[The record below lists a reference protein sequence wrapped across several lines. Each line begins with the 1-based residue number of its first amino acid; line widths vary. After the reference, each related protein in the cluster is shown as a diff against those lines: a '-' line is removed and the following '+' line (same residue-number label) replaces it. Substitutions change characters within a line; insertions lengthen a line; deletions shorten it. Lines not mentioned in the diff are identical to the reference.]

1 MVSAEIFPFWRIAM
15 DATVSAVVSM
25 LVLLLLRSRFKLPNV
40 RGIGEVVLVSVV
52 VGLSVLAWRSFANV
66 PELNGDPVP
75 GVSPADA
82 LSPIITYVCL
92 GLYAAFGPVHAMS
105 SEGST
110 PRGWAQ
116 ARAALALVA
125 FVVNVVV
132 I

>member
-1 MVSAEIFPFWRIAM
+1 MVSSDVFPFWRIAI
-15 DATVSAVVSM
+15 DATVSAVASV
-25 LVLLLLRSRFKLPNV
+25 LVLLLLRWRSKMPGV
-40 RGIGEVVLVSVV
+40 RGVGEAALVSVV

-82 LSPIITYVCL
+82 LSPIVSYVCL
-92 GLYAAFGPVHAMS
+92 GIYAAFRPA
-105 SEGST
+105 SEIGSGESET
-110 PRGWAQ
+110 AGWAR
-116 ARAALALVA
+116 ARALLALVS